1 MREPRDLSRGLLGVL
16 GGLLLWLGASTL
28 SYYPHFLAYFNE
40 FVWDRKQAYRVLVDS
55 NLDWGQDGRY
65 VARYLRDHPDV
76 SLGPDRPRPGTLL
89 VSANNYVGLSRDE
102 QFRWLRE
109 NFEPVGHV
117 AYSHLLFRVTPEA
130 LRRVIDPL
138 SPDHGDKVN

>member
-1 MREPRDLSRGLLGVL
+1 MWLGV
-16 GGLLLWLGASTL
+16 STL
-28 SYYPHFLAYFNE
+28 SYSPHFLPYFNE
-40 FVWDRKQAYRVLVDS
+40 FVRDRKQAYRILVDS
-55 NLDWGQDGRY
+55 NLDWGQSERY
-65 VARYLRDHPDV
+65 LERYLRAHPDA
-76 SLGPDRPRPGTLL
+76 SFEPDRPQAGTLL
-89 VSANNYVGLSRDE
+89 VSANKFSGLLLGE

-138 SPDHGDKVN
+138 PPDHGDKVN